1 MGKVP
6 ATLGSPPLSVKE
18 GWVQPSSAIQEKGML
33 ATGHIQEKGMLA
45 TGHIQEKGM
54 LATAHSEG
62 ALATVRSAHSD
73 ETGGIRNPGIGGVP
87 APQRG
92 ISG

>member
-6 ATLGSPPLSVKE
+6 ATLGSAPLSVKE

-33 ATGHIQEKGMLA
+33 AT
-45 TGHIQEKGM
+45 
-54 LATAHSEG
+54 AHSEE
-62 ALATVRSAHSD
+62 ALATVRSARSD

>member
-45 TGHIQEKGM
+45 S
-54 LATAHSEG
+54 AHSEG
-62 ALATVRSAHSD
+62 ALATVRSARSD

-87 APQRG
+87 ALF
-92 ISG
+92 

>member
-45 TGHIQEKGM
+45 S
-54 LATAHSEG
+54 AHSEG
-62 ALATVRSAHSD
+62 ALATVRSARSD

>member
-6 ATLGSPPLSVKE
+6 ATLGSAPLSVKE

-45 TGHIQEKGM
+45 T
-54 LATAHSEG
+54 AHSEV
-62 ALATVRSAHSD
+62 ALATVRRARSD

>member
-45 TGHIQEKGM
+45 S
-54 LATAHSEG
+54 AHSEG

>member
-18 GWVQPSSAIQEKGML
+18 GWVQPSSA
-33 ATGHIQEKGMLA
+33 IQEKGMLA

>member
-1 MGKVP
+1 
-6 ATLGSPPLSVKE
+6 
-18 GWVQPSSAIQEKGML
+18 ML

-45 TGHIQEKGM
+45 S
-54 LATAHSEG
+54 AHSEG
-62 ALATVRSAHSD
+62 ALATVRSARSD